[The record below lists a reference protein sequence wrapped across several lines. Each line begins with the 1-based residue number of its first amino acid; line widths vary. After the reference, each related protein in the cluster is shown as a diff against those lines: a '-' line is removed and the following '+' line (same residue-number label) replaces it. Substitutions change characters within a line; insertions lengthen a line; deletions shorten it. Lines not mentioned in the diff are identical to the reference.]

1 MEINEYQKLARRT
14 ANPNLDPNQQL
25 INAALGLTG
34 EAGEFADLVKK
45 IEFQGHEP
53 DFEHLAKELGDICWY
68 LALAASSLCIPLE
81 EIFELNID
89 KLKKRYPDGF
99 EASKSEHRKVGD
111 V

>member
-1 MEINEYQKLARRT
+1 M
-14 ANPNLDPNQQL
+14 
-25 INAALGLTG
+25 
-34 EAGEFADLVKK
+34 
-45 IEFQGHEP
+45 
-53 DFEHLAKELGDICWY
+53 AKELGDICWY
-68 LALAASSLCIPLE
+68 LALAASSLDIPLE